1 MTINPVQQMIAEAI
15 NSQDPA
21 HNVALVC
28 TEIVRGLSFIAHA
41 IPDKD
46 EQDAFIETV
55 GKQIHAE
62 LEILNQSTTQF
73 EA

>member
-1 MTINPVQQMIAEAI
+1 MIAEAI

-28 TEIVRGLSFIAHA
+28 TEIVRGLSFIVNVS
-41 IPDKD
+41 PDKE
-46 EQDAFIETV
+46 EQVAFIDTV
-55 GKQIHAE
+55 NKQIRAE
-62 LEILNQSTTQF
+62 LEILQSQF

>member
-1 MTINPVQQMIAEAI
+1 MMNPINQMIAEAI

-41 IPDKD
+41 IPDKE
-46 EQDAFIETV
+46 EQEAFIETV
-55 GKQIHAE
+55 SKQIHAE

>member
-1 MTINPVQQMIAEAI
+1 MINPINQMIAEAI
-15 NSQDPA
+15 NSKDPA

-28 TEIVRGLSFIAHA
+28 TEIVRGLSFIANA
-41 IPDKD
+41 IPDKE

-55 GKQIHAE
+55 SKQIRAE

>member
-1 MTINPVQQMIAEAI
+1 MINPINQMIAEAI

-28 TEIVRGLSFIAHA
+28 TEIVRGLSFIVNV
-41 IPDKD
+41 IPDKE
-46 EQDAFIETV
+46 EQEAFIDTV
-55 GKQIHAE
+55 NKQIRAE
-62 LEILNQSTTQF
+62 LEILQSQF